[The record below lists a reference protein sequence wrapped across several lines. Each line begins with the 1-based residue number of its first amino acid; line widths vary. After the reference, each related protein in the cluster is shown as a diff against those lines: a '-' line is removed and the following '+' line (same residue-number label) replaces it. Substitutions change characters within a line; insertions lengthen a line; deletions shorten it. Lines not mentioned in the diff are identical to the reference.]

1 MTILLN
7 NVSTD
12 VTDPPASDIF
22 VSKGGIAVVNIR
34 ADDFGGATVEI
45 QTKSINDSLDR
56 FATLANGAITAASS
70 VKLDYLPNGI
80 SVRAIVT
87 GTGGSSD
94 NIFADIL
101 Q

>member
-7 NVSTD
+7 NVAVD
-12 VTDPPASDIF
+12 VTDPPAADIF
-22 VSKGGIAVVNIR
+22 VSKGGPAVVNVR
-34 ADDFGGATVEI
+34 ANDFASATVEI
-45 QTKSINDSLDR
+45 QTASVQDGLTR
-56 FATLANGAITAASS
+56 WATLTSGSFTAAAS

-87 GTGGSSD
+87 GTTGSSD
-94 NIFADIL
+94 GIFADIL

>member
-12 VTDPPASDIF
+12 VTDPPAADIL
-22 VSKGGIAVVNIR
+22 VSRGGPAVINIR
-34 ADDFGGATVEI
+34 ADDFGTATVEI
-45 QTKSINDSLDR
+45 QTKSSNDSLNR
-56 FATLANGAITAASS
+56 YAT
-70 VKLDYLPNGI
+70 LPNGTHTAETSFKLDFLPI
-80 SVRAIVT
+80 GVSVRAIVT
-87 GTGGSSD
+87 NTNGSSD